1 MKSNIEVDSLPLLV
15 RGLATG
21 VYQLVKLRYTVEGFS
36 DVREQLVYLDTMTI
50 NKDNWKGNR
59 GLLFSLLTDLENE
72 HETVSVVTGFIPV
85 GTGDNGFIATVNY
98 LYDQQQLDEHQI
110 TYWEEKYRDSKG
122 IHQRLEMQLMD

>member
-1 MKSNIEVDSLPLLV
+1 MKSNIKVDSLPLLV

-50 NKDNWKGNR
+50 NKDNWKDNR

-72 HETVSVVTGFIPV
+72 HETVNAVTDFIPV
-85 GTGDNGFIATVNY
+85 GTGDDGFVATVNY

-110 TYWEEKYRDSKG
+110 TYWEEKYRDSKEL
-122 IHQRLEMQLMD
+122 HQRLEMQLMD